1 MGELH
6 VIPVRGIPEVGPGD
20 DLSELLLDAIR
31 GGGLDLRGGD
41 IVAVTQKVVSKAEGR
56 VVAEGSAGKAGWVAR
71 ETRRVVARRGDL
83 VIAETRHGFVC
94 ANAGVDASNV
104 AEGFLSLLPED
115 PDASAERL
123 RQSLEASTGASVGVL
138 ITDTFGRAWRDGL
151 VNVAIGCAGIPSVID
166 LRGTKDALGRV
177 LEVTVEALADEV
189 AAAAGLAMGKAD
201 GVPAAIVRGIRVEEP
216 PLPASALVR
225 PPDDDLFRQSP
236 LEAIRQQRAELEGPA
251 PFGSGQVPR
260 AVLEEAIRAA
270 CAGQAPDGNGAC
282 VFVVTRLPRVAPVVI
297 VPFVR
302 VQEGSDRDATMVRG
316 GMALQSVMLAL
327 HAQGFHCHWIDGS
340 AFEAAVDAALNVPDG
355 WIPVGSIGVGRP
367 PDPSDAGAQAIARAE
382 DVDVSRFLREAP

>member
-1 MGELH
+1 
-6 VIPVRGIPEVGPGD
+6 GD

-94 ANAGVDASNV
+94 ANAGA
-104 AEGFLSLLPED
+104 
-115 PDASAERL
+115 
-123 RQSLEASTGASVGVL
+123 GAGH
-138 ITDTFGRAWRDGL
+138 
-151 VNVAIGCAGIPSVID
+151 
-166 LRGTKDALGRV
+166 
-177 LEVTVEALADEV
+177 
-189 AAAAGLAMGKAD
+189 AMGGAD
-201 GVPAAIVRGIRVEEP
+201 GGPAAIVRGIKVEEP

-327 HAQGFHCHWIDGS
+327 HAQGFHCRWIDGS
-340 AFEAAVDAALNVPDG
+340 ASEAAVEGVLNVPDG
-355 WIPVGSIGVGRP
+355 WIPVGSIGVGRT
-367 PDPSDAGAQAIARAE
+367 PDPSDAGAQATARAE
-382 DVDVSRFLREAP
+382 DVDVSR